1 MQDAG
6 TCRMAYKKFD
16 VVSPG
21 DAEHSMSNYGVEL
34 PSLGFVLPF
43 TDLHTFLVLQRA
55 FLVYRIDQL

>member
-1 MQDAG
+1 
-6 TCRMAYKKFD
+6 MAYKKFD

-21 DAEHSMSNYGVEL
+21 DAEHSMSNYRVEL